1 MTIAELGSVGE
12 LVGAIATVATL
23 AYLAI
28 QIRSTTRAVRTASA
42 QSVHESFATWYR
54 MLAADSELSDL
65 TTKGLRDYSS
75 LTESEKGRFISVS
88 MAILLCSQDAFIKWS
103 EGSLS
108 QDLWSGWEFVIM
120 NLLLAPGA
128 WRQRLL
134 EGAWLPLRR
143 RVSRA
148 RRERHHEAP
157 GASRRE
163 AAGRLPSRWCG
174 ELSWQRPSSRC
185 SRSAYTRAI
194 R

>member
-120 NLLLAPGA
+120 NLLLAPGGKGF
-128 WRQRLL
+128 WKERGYLF
-134 EGAWLPLRR
+134 GAAFREHVESDIMKRPAHPDAKPL
-143 RVSRA
+143 
-148 RRERHHEAP
+148 
-157 GASRRE
+157 GAFPLGG
-163 AAGRLPSRWCG
+163 A
-174 ELSWQRPSSRC
+174 
-185 SRSAYTRAI
+185 TN
-194 R
+194 

>member
-103 EGSLS
+103 EGSRA
-108 QDLWSGWEFVIM
+108 QVLWSGWEFVIM
-120 NLLLAPGA
+120 NLLLAPGGKGF
-128 WRQRLL
+128 WKERGYLF
-134 EGAWLPLRR
+134 GAAFREHVESDIMKRPAHPDAKPL
-143 RVSRA
+143 
-148 RRERHHEAP
+148 
-157 GASRRE
+157 GAFPLGGATS
-163 AAGRLPSRWCG
+163 
-174 ELSWQRPSSRC
+174 
-185 SRSAYTRAI
+185 
-194 R
+194 